1 MDCSSSLYMCFPCC
15 QLFSSLEDVLSHQQ
29 TCHSDDTK
37 EEAAQAAP
45 SDDLDEDPDKQM
57 SPQKCVHPE
66 SAQPSLYEN
75 PSSPQ
80 QSLTEHLIDVSLHS
94 CSNNVVSSPS
104 QVILNGDVQDNQ
116 RQTGSCSDPL
126 IHYQCGDC
134 GSLFDSLAQWQHH
147 RKLGLCA
154 EPAIVPDRNKQV
166 QCLAMLQDFNMKLC
180 QQLDVQ
186 HAESGQWAEHIKD
199 MGREGGAGVK
209 MESQPEWQNG
219 EMAVSQDHSYLPI
232 RQGEGEEGQRE
243 VHVESKMQGSGAHGK
258 VLERGMEADL
268 GTAEVEI
275 TALSCILE
283 EEPVNSQTITE
294 EQKLKTNET
303 EMVSAVTPAVTS
315 QNFLCMYCGNGFS
328 SESALVAHR
337 KTRHGLEEAVHCC
350 PVCKETFMST
360 TLFLYHRRQHRERQA
375 QELEPNKTAKIPLTA
390 SSGEEKRSDS
400 NLKGWS
406 KKAKDL
412 VMPVSFHS
420 PASFVESSSCAE
432 KNYSST
438 YSHIKFSDQAVLDV
452 HMHSC
457 PKKVK
462 QTVRRG
468 RGRNVELL
476 ICDLCGHCCMTQDGL
491 DLHRLSHSGQT
502 PLRCPLLPCRRRF
515 ITSSALED
523 HILTHSQ
530 TPPDLTAQ
538 DFAPKPRPFHCE
550 RCSKSFTTAS
560 SLSVHLRI
568 HTGERP
574 YQCTQC
580 GKRFRQIPH
589 LRDHERLHSGVR
601 PFSCEVCGKSFVL
614 AARLAEHART
624 HSGEKPYTCPLC
636 TRTFRSL
643 SNLGKHRKTHSKSP
657 AHKEVSSTEEGETAV
672 QTILLVQAQPSILQ
686 GADQP
691 HLCQLSPPTMT
702 VTSTASS
709 PLVLLHP
716 TTSLSKVQEE
726 QVIPIIQHAID
737 VIVEETV

>member
-45 SDDLDEDPDKQM
+45 SDDLDE
-57 SPQKCVHPE
+57 V
-66 SAQPSLYEN
+66 LF
-75 PSSPQ
+75 
-80 QSLTEHLIDVSLHS
+80 
-94 CSNNVVSSPS
+94 NNVVSSPS

-154 EPAIVPDRNKQV
+154 EPAI
-166 QCLAMLQDFNMKLC
+166 
-180 QQLDVQ
+180 
-186 HAESGQWAEHIKD
+186 HIKD
-199 MGREGGAGVK
+199 MGREGGA
-209 MESQPEWQNG
+209 
-219 EMAVSQDHSYLPI
+219 
-232 RQGEGEEGQRE
+232 GEGEEGQRE

-406 KKAKDL
+406 KKAKGKANRFGRRAGPIL
-412 VMPVSFHS
+412 WQVWGSNTHTSYTWVYFAVFSVGIPVVVILSHLDCILDKCMNSQQNECYTGNLHLFHIINSFLIPLRPSH
-420 PASFVESSSCAE
+420 ASELPFSCLICGKFFLCRKELQLHLFTHQGFLPCPRCFVQ
-432 KNYSST
+432 
-438 YSHIKFSDQAVLDV
+438 FSDQAVLDV